1 MPWFSKSTF
10 VSSVARRSR
19 LEAELH
25 ELVEALTRRARK
37 SLAVAGLVLIKELTL
52 SYHNRIYCGDYSSLS
67 G

>member
-1 MPWFSKSTF
+1 MVLKIHIRLLSGKTI
-10 VSSVARRSR
+10 SV
-19 LEAELH
+19 EAELH